1 MLPPLRGGHEAALLP
16 PILWATSLVGVVAQ
30 ASGALGHAAGTTAGF
45 VVASSFLS
53 GPLSRVGVPQGV
65 RETSRLAAGGGLT
78 AAAMEPPAVRGLS
91 HGVPHRSP
99 WRALATAS
107 LWAGDC
113 SGVRTSTAVAA
124 TTSGLRLL
132 AGTGLFPGESTSI
145 AVSEAALPVRT
156 GRR

>member
-78 AAAMEPPAVRGLS
+78 AACPTVHHGARWRQPRLGL
-91 HGVPHRSP
+91 V
-99 WRALATAS
+99 TA
-107 LWAGDC
+107 
-113 SGVRTSTAVAA
+113 AA
-124 TTSGLRLL
+124 
-132 AGTGLFPGESTSI
+132 
-145 AVSEAALPVRT
+145 
-156 GRR
+156 